1 MTENYISAVQP
12 SYAVQKAPVL
22 ASGLIVALIVSTFTL
37 TGPAYSQTAK
47 GPYIDQARFIYRP
60 DGNLALEE
68 IKNGNLD
75 AYYFNIPLES
85 ADDAK
90 DDPRL
95 HLYDRT
101 AGSMGLLVNPAPSSD
116 GKTLNPFSSR
126 ETRYALNYLVDRQF
140 MVDEVLKGYGSPMI
154 DPFGIYSPEYL
165 NVIDIVQ
172 SFGFRYNPSL
182 ADSMISGAMTEAGA
196 TKSNGKW
203 MYNGA
208 PVTVKIMIRQDDAP
222 RKSMGEVVASE
233 LEKIGFT
240 VQKDYGDLTK
250 ANSVVYGSNPQ
261 ELQWNIYTEGFAGT
275 SVFVKYNPIVP
286 AQMYAPWYGS
296 LPGSQNSAYWTYKNS
311 TLDAITQ
318 KIAFFNFTSE
328 AERNDLVRK
337 AVQQGV
343 QESVRIF
350 IAQKTDPF
358 VASSTIQGLVND
370 FGAGITSK
378 YSLLNARPGNG
389 SNSLDIGVKQ
399 IYQGSWNDVAGL
411 QDTYSRDI
419 YHNVADSGT
428 FRDPYTGEIIPMR
441 AVWTDISTK
450 GPTDRLDVAPDAQLW
465 DPATQQWKNVGEGTR
480 SLSKVTFTPLY
491 SKWHNGIPMDKSDM
505 MYSEYFTFEWGTDS
519 GKGDQ
524 TVDPEFTS
532 QAQVALPLL
541 KGFKFSQNG
550 IEAYVDLWHYD
561 EKEIADSAIFWPTEP
576 WEITAATERIVT
588 AGKLAYSRSQ
598 ASAEG
603 VQWLDPLVPEH
614 ADMIKAE
621 LQKMKSENFVPA
633 SLKDVVSP
641 ADAAKRYD
649 ASIKWIEDHNHAVI
663 SNGAFYLDSFNK
675 AGGTITIKAFRDD
688 SYPFEQG
695 HWAKYQTP
703 KLADISKVDVAKSVA
718 IGQPVQM
725 TMNVNVAGNPSNN
738 ATVYYFISDKD
749 GRSILKGEAKPE
761 GNVGEFRIALQAND
775 TSKLSPGPN
784 QLSIFAYSTEAL
796 RPDIA
801 TGTILAAMTGN
812 NNAFTISST
821 LGGNSY
827 SISGQST
834 ANVKAT
840 SFAINPEQ
848 SVTVTFDKAG
858 EVELTLPKTMIDGI
872 NGVTAGSQTVN
883 FTPTKNADSTTI
895 KFTVPEGATTVE
907 IKGATVAPEFSVI
920 AVAVLGI
927 SIAAIIGYTRFARSG
942 RY

>member
-1 MTENYISAVQP
+1 
-12 SYAVQKAPVL
+12 
-22 ASGLIVALIVSTFTL
+22 
-37 TGPAYSQTAK
+37 
-47 GPYIDQARFIYRP
+47 
-60 DGNLALEE
+60 
-68 IKNGNLD
+68 
-75 AYYFNIPLES
+75 
-85 ADDAK
+85 
-90 DDPRL
+90 
-95 HLYDRT
+95 
-101 AGSMGLLVNPAPSSD
+101 
-116 GKTLNPFSSR
+116 
-126 ETRYALNYLVDRQF
+126 
-140 MVDEVLKGYGSPMI
+140 
-154 DPFGIYSPEYL
+154 
-165 NVIDIVQ
+165 
-172 SFGFRYNPSL
+172 
-182 ADSMISGAMTEAGA
+182 
-196 TKSNGKW
+196 
-203 MYNGA
+203 
-208 PVTVKIMIRQDDAP
+208 
-222 RKSMGEVVASE
+222 
-233 LEKIGFT
+233 
-240 VQKDYGDLTK
+240 
-250 ANSVVYGSNPQ
+250 
-261 ELQWNIYTEGFAGT
+261 
-275 SVFVKYNPIVP
+275 
-286 AQMYAPWYGS
+286 
-296 LPGSQNSAYWTYKNS
+296 
-311 TLDAITQ
+311 
-318 KIAFFNFTSE
+318 
-328 AERNDLVRK
+328 
-337 AVQQGV
+337 
-343 QESVRIF
+343 
-350 IAQKTDPF
+350 
-358 VASSTIQGLVND
+358 
-370 FGAGITSK
+370 
-378 YSLLNARPGNG
+378 
-389 SNSLDIGVKQ
+389 
-399 IYQGSWNDVAGL
+399 
-411 QDTYSRDI
+411 
-419 YHNVADSGT
+419 
-428 FRDPYTGEIIPMR
+428 
-441 AVWTDISTK
+441 
-450 GPTDRLDVAPDAQLW
+450 
-465 DPATQQWKNVGEGTR
+465 
-480 SLSKVTFTPLY
+480 
-491 SKWHNGIPMDKSDM
+491 
-505 MYSEYFTFEWGTDS
+505 
-519 GKGDQ
+519 
-524 TVDPEFTS
+524 
-532 QAQVALPLL
+532 
-541 KGFKFSQNG
+541 
-550 IEAYVDLWHYD
+550 
-561 EKEIADSAIFWPTEP
+561 
-576 WEITAATERIVT
+576 
-588 AGKLAYSRSQ
+588 
-598 ASAEG
+598 
-603 VQWLDPLVPEH
+603 
-614 ADMIKAE
+614 MIKAE

-834 ANVKAT
+834 GNVKAT